1 MARNCSEDEK
11 SIKLIGFDITT
22 ATTTTTTTTTS
33 SAATVISEKDFLGKK
48 MIKKGNRWTE
58 DEQRAFLKGL
68 DFHGKGNW
76 TNIAKDFVPSR
87 TPTQV
92 ASHAQKYF
100 VRLLDANS
108 ISNER
113 KKKRKKSSVFD
124 VRIEKTEDTD
134 QAMVPLGNNQETHN
148 VPNYMMKSVPTVM
161 PLTWVYIYPYS
172 DHYASTSIST
182 TTFDKPISG
191 ISSSSSSSSD
201 EDDNLELKL

>member
-1 MARNCSEDEK
+1 M
-11 SIKLIGFDITT
+11 
-22 ATTTTTTTTTS
+22 
-33 SAATVISEKDFLGKK
+33 
-48 MIKKGNRWTE
+48 
-58 DEQRAFLKGL
+58 
-68 DFHGKGNW
+68 

-108 ISNER
+108 NSNER
-113 KKKRKKSSVFD
+113 KKKRKKSSVLGL
-124 VRIEKTEDTD
+124 RIEKTEDTD

-148 VPNYMMKSVPTVM
+148 VANYMMKSVPTVM
-161 PLTWVYIYPYS
+161 PLTWVYIYPYN

-191 ISSSSSSSSD
+191 ISCSSSSSS

>member
-11 SIKLIGFDITT
+11 IIKLFGFDITT
-22 ATTTTTTTTTS
+22 ATTTTTTTTS
-33 SAATVISEKDFLGKK
+33 SAATVISEKDFLGRK

-191 ISSSSSSSSD
+191 ISSSSSSSS